1 LENIC
6 TIDSIIFS
14 YRSINSKISK
24 MNLIVREATIIDSK
38 SPFHNQRVDVKINSG
53 TIEKIGTKIPNE
65 NGFEEIH
72 LENLHLS
79 QGWFDSSISLGEPG
93 YEDRETIAN
102 GLNVAAKSGFTAVAL
117 QPNSYPI
124 IDNQSQINFVKN
136 KAKGFATELF
146 PIGAFTKESEG
157 KDMAE
162 LFDMKNAGAIA
173 FGDYNKNIDNANLL
187 KIGLQYVQDFDGL
200 IIAYSQE
207 ASIKGNGVVNE
218 GVVSTRLGLKGIPNL
233 AEELQIARN
242 LFLLEYTGGKLH
254 IPTIS
259 TAKSIDLIRNAK
271 TKGLNVTCSVAVHH
285 LVLTD
290 EKLEGF
296 DTRYKVSPPLRT
308 EEDRKALI
316 AGINDN
322 TIDMITSDHNPID
335 IEHKKMEFDGAKNG
349 TIGLESAFGALSTVL
364 PIEKIIEKFTA
375 NKHQF
380 GIENNPIKEGE
391 KANMTL
397 FNPNGNWTF
406 EKENILSKSKNS
418 AFLGTE
424 MKGKVY
430 GIYNQGKL
438 VLS

>member
-1 LENIC
+1 
-6 TIDSIIFS
+6 
-14 YRSINSKISK
+14 
-24 MNLIVREATIIDSK
+24 MNLIIREATIIDSK
-38 SPFHNQRVDVKINSG
+38 SPFHNQMVDVKIKSG
-53 TIEKIGTKIPNE
+53 TIEKIGSKIPNE
-65 NGFEEIH
+65 NGFEEIK

-79 QGWFDSSISLGEPG
+79 QGWFDSSVSFGEPG
-93 YEDRETIAN
+93 YEERETIAN

-117 QPNSYPI
+117 QPNSFPI
-124 IDNQSQINFVKN
+124 IDNQAQINFVKN
-136 KAKGFATELF
+136 KAKGAATELY
-146 PIGAFTKESEG
+146 PIGAFTKDSEG

-173 FGDYNKNIDNANLL
+173 FGDYNKDIDNANLL

-200 IIAYSQE
+200 LIAYSQDV
-207 ASIKGNGVVNE
+207 SIKGNGVVNE

-233 AEELQIARN
+233 AEELQISRN

-259 TAKSIDLIRNAK
+259 TAKSVELIKNAK
-271 TKGLNVTCSVAVHH
+271 AKGLNVTCSAAVHH

-316 AGINDN
+316 EGVNDN
-322 TIDMITSDHNPID
+322 TIDMITTDHNPID
-335 IEHKKMEFDGAKNG
+335 IEHKKMEFEGSKNG
-349 TIGLESAFGALSTVL
+349 TIGLESAFGALTNVL
-364 PIEKIIEKFTA
+364 TLEKIIEKFTSS
-375 NKHQF
+375 KILF
-380 GIENNPIKEGE
+380 GIENSSIKEGE
-391 KANMTL
+391 KANITL

-430 GIYNQGKL
+430 GIYHQNKL